1 MSNQNQAHNSCVRR
15 KPEVQVLNGAFAVPS
30 VTEAVI
36 WIEDGAVA
44 AEKSRPEY
52 AAVSADKIEGFS
64 FESSEPCLNAII
76 SKGEGSSVEIDKASI
91 ALSGTGC
98 SDFTSKGA
106 GVLTYEKGSTV
117 IKDSEIVTNGATR
130 CCTIA
135 TSGGTLKV
143 YNSKLAS
150 YGGPLPEDYVP
161 VIGPGMMEPPYP
173 LGLGGNCRTHLSMDN
188 SESFF
193 YNCDIY
199 AAAWAAVSTD
209 AGGGYCYAEVNDS
222 NVNCEGNGYVGYADN
237 DCHLAFYN
245 SRLNSGNMIFIQDG
259 NSSIVTKNC
268 ECTCDKYGMLIHG
281 GMENWNDIGVIDIQ
295 DSSISTV
302 QQVMLCKSTNVDI
315 YMKNVKLSSETG
327 IIIESKLTDD
337 RMYFTR
343 RTVGPEMYGIQVTF
357 EAMDIEGD
365 FLMGDSERKQ
375 HLHFVNANLKGTISG
390 NPQIWLT
397 EGSKWTAVGTSL
409 VTFMGDVTLDML
421 DAAKGPGGF
430 GAPGDAIIYAY
441 AGEGCKL
448 EKGEHILSSGGK
460 LIML

>member
-1 MSNQNQAHNSCVRR
+1 MSNQNQVHNSCVRR

-30 VTEAVI
+30 VTDAVI
-36 WIEDGAVA
+36 WVEDGAVS
-44 AEKSRPEY
+44 AEHSAPEF
-52 AAVSADKIEGFS
+52 AGVSASKIDALK
-64 FESSEPCLNAII
+64 FESDVPCLNTIVV
-76 SKGEGSSVEIDKASI
+76 KGETSCVEIDKASI

-106 GVLTYEKGSTV
+106 GVLTYEKATTV
-117 IKDSEIVTNGATR
+117 IRDSEIVTKGATR

-188 SESFF
+188 SETFF

-209 AGGGYCYAEVNDS
+209 AGGGYCYAEINDC

-245 SRLNSGNMIFIQDG
+245 SKLHSGNVGFIQDG
-259 NSSIVTKNC
+259 NSSLIIKDC
-268 ECTCDKYGMLIHG
+268 DLTCDKYGMLIHG
-281 GMENWNDIGVIDIQ
+281 GMENWDDIGVIDIQ
-295 DSSISTV
+295 DSSISV
-302 QQVMLCKSTNVDI
+302 ANQVALCKSTNVDI
-315 YMKNVKLSSETG
+315 YMKNVKLSSDSG
-327 IIIESKLTDD
+327 IIMEAKLTDD
-337 RMYFTR
+337 HMYFNR
-343 RTVGPEMYGIQVTF
+343 RTVGPEMYGVQATF
-357 EAMDIEGD
+357 EAMDIDGK

-375 HLHFVNANLKGTISG
+375 HLHFVNTNLRGSIAG
-390 NPQIWLT
+390 NPQVWLT
-397 EGSKWTAVGTSL
+397 EGSKWTGVSTSI
-409 VTFMGDVTLDML
+409 VTLMGDVTLDML
-421 DAAKGPGGF
+421 DAEKGEGGF
-430 GAPGDAIIYAY
+430 GGTADAVIYAY
-441 AGEGCKL
+441 VGEGCRL
-448 EKGEHILSSGGK
+448 EKGEYVLPSGGK
-460 LIML
+460 LIVL